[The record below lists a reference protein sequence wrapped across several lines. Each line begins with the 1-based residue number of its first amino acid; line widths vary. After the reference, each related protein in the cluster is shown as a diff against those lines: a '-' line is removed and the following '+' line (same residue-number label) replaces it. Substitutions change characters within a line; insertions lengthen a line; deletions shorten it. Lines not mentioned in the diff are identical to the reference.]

1 MKYLIVGAEGQLG
14 RSLQDELAARNLEF
28 VAFSRK
34 DLDVTDL
41 IQVRQAILE
50 SNSEIVFNAAA
61 YTNVEQAEIEPEKA
75 FKINEIGARNL
86 AIVSSEINAKFIHFS
101 TDYVFSGV
109 RNEPW
114 QIDSQVNP
122 ISVYGKSKLAGE
134 IAVFEVYPE
143 NSTVIRT
150 AWLYSA
156 YGKNFYKTILK
167 LALRNSDPIN
177 VVNDQFGQPTHARD
191 LAQLAFS
198 ATDKSVPAGIYHGS
212 NSGSTNW
219 HDFAV
224 EIFRLAGADTDRVME
239 TSSRDYIS
247 GVSRPEYS
255 VLDNSKWLD
264 FGIKP
269 LGSWQESVL
278 RAYPAIHESLS

>member
-14 RSLQDELAARNLEF
+14 RSLQDDLAARNLEF
-28 VAFSRK
+28 VALSRK

-41 IQVRQAILE
+41 IQVRRAILR
-50 SNSEIVFNAAA
+50 SNAEIIFNAAA
-61 YTNVEQAEIEPEKA
+61 YTNVEQAEIETEKA
-75 FKINEIGARNL
+75 FEINENGVRNL
-86 AIVSSEINAKFIHFS
+86 ATVSSEINAKFIHFS
-101 TDYVFSGV
+101 TDYVFSGT

-134 IAVFEVYPE
+134 IAVFEEYPD
-143 NSTVIRT
+143 NSLIIRT

-156 YGKNFYKTILK
+156 YGKNFYKTILRH
-167 LALRNSDPIN
+167 ALRNSDPIN

-191 LAQLAFS
+191 LANLAFS

-224 EIFRLAGADTDRVME
+224 EIFRLAGADTGRVQE
-239 TSSRDYIS
+239 TSTRDYKS

-269 LGSWQESVL
+269 LGSWQESVS
-278 RAYPAIHESLS
+278 RAFPAIHDSLS

>member
-14 RSLQDELAARNLEF
+14 RSLQDDLAARNLEF
-28 VAFSRK
+28 VALSRK

-41 IQVRQAILE
+41 IQVRRAILR
-50 SNSEIVFNAAA
+50 SNAEIIFNAAA
-61 YTNVEQAEIEPEKA
+61 YTNVEQAEIETEKA
-75 FKINEIGARNL
+75 FEINEIGVRNL
-86 AIVSSEINAKFIHFS
+86 ATVSSEINAKFIHFS
-101 TDYVFSGV
+101 TDYVFSGT

-134 IAVFEVYPE
+134 IAVFEEYPD
-143 NSTVIRT
+143 NSLIIRT

-156 YGKNFYKTILK
+156 YGKNFYKTILRH
-167 LALRNSDPIN
+167 ALRNSDPIN

-191 LAQLAFS
+191 LANLAFS

-224 EIFRLAGADTDRVME
+224 EIFRLAGADTGRVQE
-239 TSSRDYIS
+239 TSTRDYKS

-269 LGSWQESVL
+269 LGSWQESVS
-278 RAYPAIHESLS
+278 RAFPAIHDSLS